1 LETTETVGVE
11 AVQGSIKS
19 KELWSKLVEKFE
31 LIVRERER
39 GDGNT
44 PRRRACGGVWG

>member
-1 LETTETVGVE
+1 MEAVGVE

-19 KELWSKLVEKFE
+19 KELWPKLAEKVE
-31 LIVRERER
+31 LIVREHKR